1 MEKSQVIQAT
11 EHEAS
16 NSLVPPA
23 VEAASIRVVPETEQG
38 VELLRARLALWLGV
52 TAALATSYDVSAN
65 VVGVWALGRRWSDQV
80 AHPGNW
86 AVAAEVVAF
95 VALYLWVTR
104 GRPSL
109 RQLRAIDVAL
119 IAILSLVGAYLSYL
133 CPGAVHPGL
142 DLGAPPSANLP
153 IGVISNIAM
162 LCMRAA
168 LIPSTPR
175 RTLLIGAIST
185 LPVLVSGYLVYRE
198 YLSEDAINFA
208 LGTTLVSLVVIPI
221 PVLISRMIYDLR
233 RQVEAAEQLGQYTLE
248 AKIGEGGMGIVY
260 RANHALL
267 RRPTAIKLLP
277 THRVGAVSLARF
289 EREVLE
295 TSRLSHPNTVA
306 IFDYGRTA
314 EGVFYY
320 AMEYLEGLSFEQLVE
335 HEGPQPEGRVVH
347 LVRQVCGALS
357 EAHRRGL
364 VHRDVKPANLH
375 LCVRGDVPDFV
386 KVLDFGLA
394 KQLET
399 KDPKLSTAGAVLGTP
414 LYMAPEVV
422 ASADSIDARAD
433 IYALG
438 AVTYFL
444 LTGSPPFRGDSPLAV
459 FAQTLHQPPE
469 PPSKRL
475 GKAVSRELEQLI
487 LRCLSKA
494 PEQRPDSA
502 AELAEL
508 LAAVGGVAPWSEAD
522 ARRWWQERS
531 ELVLEQ
537 IELARRDAS
546 SSGER
551 TVAVDL
557 ERRRRG

>member
-1 MEKSQVIQAT
+1 
-11 EHEAS
+11 
-16 NSLVPPA
+16 
-23 VEAASIRVVPETEQG
+23 VEAASIRVSPETEQG
-38 VELLRARLALWLGV
+38 VELLRARLAIWLGV
-52 TAALATSYDVSAN
+52 TALLATSYDVSAN
-65 VVGVWALGRRWSDQV
+65 LAGVWALGRSWGAQL

-86 AVAAEVVAF
+86 AAAGEVVAF
-95 VALYLWVTR
+95 VALYLWVR
-104 GRPSL
+104 SGRPSL
-109 RQLRAIDVAL
+109 KQLQAIDVAL

-175 RTLLIGAIST
+175 RTLLIGGVST
-185 LPVLVSGYLVYRE
+185 LPVLVAGYLVYRE
-198 YLSEDAINFA
+198 YLTQDAINFA

-233 RQVEAAEQLGQYTLE
+233 LQIEAAEQFGQYTLE

-260 RANHALL
+260 RAHHALL

-295 TSRLSHPNTVA
+295 TSRLSHPNTVS

-320 AMEYLEGLSFEQLVE
+320 AMEYLEGLSFEQLVQ
-335 HEGPQPEGRVVH
+335 HEGPQPEGRVGH

-399 KDPKLSTAGAVLGTP
+399 QDPKLSTAGVVLGTP
-414 LYMAPEVV
+414 LYMAPEVIANPDAV
-422 ASADSIDARAD
+422 DARAD

-438 AVTYFL
+438 AVMYFL
-444 LTGSPPFRGDSPLAV
+444 LTGTPPFRGETPLAV
-459 FAQTLHQPPE
+459 FAQALHQTPE
-469 PPSKRL
+469 PPSLRL
-475 GKAVSRELEQLI
+475 GKPVPRDLEQLV
-487 LRCLSKA
+487 LRCLAKA
-494 PEQRPDSA
+494 PAQRPESA
-502 AELAEL
+502 AELSAL
-508 LAAVGGVAPWSEAD
+508 LVACSGVAPWTEAD
-522 ARRWWQERS
+522 AKRWWQERS
-531 ELVLEQ
+531 PVVLER
-537 IELARRDAS
+537 IELERRDAS

-557 ERRRRG
+557 DRRRQA

>member
-1 MEKSQVIQAT
+1 VTEPEAT
-11 EHEAS
+11 R
-16 NSLVPPA
+16 SLVPPA
-23 VEAASIRVVPETEQG
+23 VEATSIRVSPDTEQG
-38 VELLRARLALWLGV
+38 VELLRARLTLWLGV
-52 TAALATSYDVSAN
+52 TALLAAAYSVSAN
-65 VVGVWALGRRWSDQV
+65 LAGVWALGRSPS
-80 AHPGNW
+80 ALLTHPGNW
-86 AVAAEVVAF
+86 AVAFEVAAF
-95 VALYLWVTR
+95 AALYAWVR
-104 GRPSL
+104 HGRPSL
-109 RQLRAIDVAL
+109 TQLRGIDVAL

-133 CPGAVHPGL
+133 SPGAVHPGL

-162 LCMRAA
+162 LSMRAA
-168 LIPSTPR
+168 LIPSTPQ
-175 RTLLIGAIST
+175 RTALIGGVST
-185 LPVLVSGYLVYRE
+185 LPVLVAGVLVYRE
-198 YLSEDAINFA
+198 HRSDDAMSFA
-208 LGTTLVSLVVIPI
+208 LGTILVSLVVIPI
-221 PVLISRMIYDLR
+221 PVLISRAIYDLR

-277 THRVGAVSLARF
+277 THRAGAVSLARF

-320 AMEYLEGLSFEQLVE
+320 AMEYLEGLSFEQLVQ

-364 VHRDVKPANLH
+364 VHRDVKPANLY

-399 KDPKLSTAGAVLGTP
+399 EDPQLSTAGAVLGTP
-414 LYMAPEVV
+414 LYMAPEVIG
-422 ASADSIDARAD
+422 SAHTLDARAD

-444 LTGSPPFRGDSPLAV
+444 LTGSPPFRGETPLAV
-459 FAQTLHQPPE
+459 FAQALHQPVE
-469 PPSKRL
+469 APSKRL
-475 GKAVSRELEQLI
+475 GTAVSRELEEVV
-487 LRCLSKA
+487 LRCLAKA
-494 PEQRPDSA
+494 PAERPESA
-502 AELAEL
+502 AELSEL
-508 LAAVGGVAPWSEAD
+508 LAACASASPWTESD
-522 ARRWWQERS
+522 AKRWWHERS
-531 ELVLEQ
+531 ADVLER

-557 ERRRRG
+557 ERRRA

>member
-1 MEKSQVIQAT
+1 M
-11 EHEAS
+11 
-16 NSLVPPA
+16 
-23 VEAASIRVVPETEQG
+23 VPETERG
-38 VELLRARLALWLGV
+38 VELLRARLELWLAV
-52 TAALATSYDVSAN
+52 TAMLATAYDLAAN
-65 VVGVWALGRRWSDQV
+65 VFGVLALGRSWSAQL

-86 AVAAEVVAF
+86 AAAAEVVAF
-95 VALYLWVTR
+95 VALYLWVR
-104 GRPSL
+104 SGRPDL
-109 RQLRAIDVAL
+109 KQLRVIDVAL
-119 IAILSLVGAYLSYL
+119 IAILSLVGAYLSYV

-168 LIPSTPR
+168 LIPSSPR
-175 RTLLIGAIST
+175 RTLLIGAVST
-185 LPVLVSGYLVYRE
+185 LPVLVAGYLVYRE
-198 YLSEDAINFA
+198 YRTDEAVNFA
-208 LGTTLVSLVVIPI
+208 LGTTLVSVVVIPI
-221 PVLISRMIYDLR
+221 PVLISSMIYDLR

-248 AKIGEGGMGIVY
+248 AKLGEGGMGIVY

-277 THRVGAVSLARF
+277 IHRVGAVSLARF

-320 AMEYLEGLSFEQLVE
+320 AMEYLEGLSFEQLVH

-364 VHRDVKPANLH
+364 VHRDIKPANLH
-375 LCVRGDVPDFV
+375 LCVRGDLPDFV

-394 KQLET
+394 KQLDAQ
-399 KDPKLSTAGAVLGTP
+399 DPKLSSAGAVLGTP
-414 LYMAPEVV
+414 LYMAPELIG
-422 ASADSIDARAD
+422 SLDTLDARAD
-433 IYALG
+433 LYALG
-438 AVTYFL
+438 AVSYFL
-444 LTGSPPFRGDSPLAV
+444 LTGTPPFVGDTPLAV
-459 FAQTLHQPPE
+459 FAQALHQQPE
-469 PPSKRL
+469 PPSRRL
-475 GKAVSRELEQLI
+475 GRPIARELEQVV
-487 LRCLSKA
+487 LRCLAKE
-494 PEQRPDSA
+494 PRQRPESA
-502 AELAEL
+502 AELSEL
-508 LAAVGGVAPWSEAD
+508 LRACPGVAPWTETD
-522 ARRWWQERS
+522 AAAWWQERS
-531 ELVLEQ
+531 PGVLERV
-537 IELARRDAS
+537 ELARRDAS

-557 ERRRRG
+557 ERRRRVNEGP